1 MIRIITDSTSDI
13 SQDEAKKLGVDV
25 IPLTV
30 SFGEES
36 FIDGVTITSDEF
48 YKRLQEGDILPK
60 TSQPS
65 PVAFEEV
72 YKKYIEQG
80 DEIISIHISAELSGT
95 VQSARIAAEEVAPDK
110 ITVIDSLN
118 VTGAQNVLVRA
129 ALKHRDEGL
138 SRAEIVEKINDYI
151 PRLRLFVIVNTLEY
165 LKKGGRIKPSA
176 AIVGD
181 VISLHPVLTIIN
193 GFVEVAAKVI
203 GDKATVKW
211 LDKHIDE
218 EVPEP
223 GLPIILGHS
232 AAPKKSASLMEKL
245 TAKGVENIAD
255 VIQLGS
261 VVGTYAGPGSVGM
274 FYIAQKK

>member
-13 SQDEAKKLGVDV
+13 SQEQAKELGIDV

-30 SFGEES
+30 AFGDDMYV
-36 FIDGVTITSDEF
+36 DGVTITSGEF
-48 YKRLQEGDILPK
+48 YKRLQSGDILPK

-65 PVAFEEV
+65 PAAFEEI
-72 YKKYIEQG
+72 YKKYVDAG

-95 VQSARIAAEEVAPDK
+95 SQSAKIAAQEVSPDN
-110 ITVIDSLN
+110 ITVVDSLN
-118 VTGAQNVLVRA
+118 VTGALNVLIRA
-129 ALKHRDEGL
+129 AVQHRDEGL
-138 SRAEIVEKINDYI
+138 SRDEIVEKINDYI
-151 PRLRLFVIVNTLEY
+151 PRLKLFVIVNTLEY
-165 LKKGGRIKPSA
+165 LKKGGRIKATA

-181 VISLHPVLTIIN
+181 VISLHPVLTVID
-193 GFVEVAAKVI
+193 GCVEVAAKVI

-218 EVPEP
+218 EKPEP

-232 AAPKKSASLMEKL
+232 TAPDKAEALLKKLN
-245 TAKGVENIAD
+245 AKGVNDIAGT
-255 VIQLGS
+255 IELGS

-274 FYIAQKK
+274 FYIAAK